1 MCKQCVYNKT
11 AQLKEKIMLTD
22 TTRSPYAKVHA
33 LDGMKVKWTGGLWK
47 ERFDT
52 CANSTVP
59 QLKHMFDSKDISHVV
74 ENFKICAGDAQGD
87 FDGTVFGDGD
97 FYKWMESAIYTAYQT
112 DNQLLKDEIENT
124 LILSEEHSSRTAIFP
139 PSRSLEKE
147 AGTAFPEWEI
157 LTISRYT
164 TSDICLQRPVYIK
177 ELQARTAF
185 LQLQPEQQIIWS
197 ICMKRQNAQERFR
210 LQFALPIIWD
220 LWKCI
225 VPLARNVI

>member
-1 MCKQCVYNKT
+1 
-11 AQLKEKIMLTD
+11 MLTD

-112 DNQLLKDEIENT
+112 DNQLLKDEIEKYID
-124 LILSEEHSSRTAIFP
+124 LIGRAQQPDGYLST
-139 PSRSLEKE
+139 K
-147 AGTAFPEWEI
+147 
-157 LTISRYT
+157 
-164 TSDICLQRPVYIK
+164 
-177 ELQARTAF
+177 
-185 LQLQPEQQIIWS
+185 QIIG
-197 ICMKRQNAQERFR
+197 ERSGNGVSRMGDINDF
-210 LQFALPIIWD
+210 
-220 LWKCI
+220 
-225 VPLARNVI
+225 

>member
-1 MCKQCVYNKT
+1 
-11 AQLKEKIMLTD
+11 MLTD

-74 ENFKICAGDAQGD
+74 ENFKICAGDAEGD

-112 DNQLLKDEIENT
+112 DNQLLKKEIENYID
-124 LILSEEHSSRTAIFP
+124 LDRQSTAAWMVIFP
-139 PSRSLEKE
+139 QSRSSGREP
-147 AGTAFPEWEI
+147 GTASQEWAISMI
-157 LTISRYT
+157 LRFIISV
-164 TSDICLQRPVYIK
+164 ICLQQRVCTR
-177 ELQARTAF
+177 ELPERIIS
-185 LQLQPEQQIIWS
+185 LQ
-197 ICMKRQNAQERFR
+197 
-210 LQFALPIIWD
+210 
-220 LWKCI
+220 
-225 VPLARNVI
+225 

>member
-1 MCKQCVYNKT
+1 
-11 AQLKEKIMLTD
+11 MLTD
-22 TTRSPYAKVHA
+22 TTRSPYAKYMRWT
-33 LDGMKVKWTGGLWK
+33 DEVKWTGGLWK

-112 DNQLLKDEIENT
+112 DNQLLKDEIEKYID
-124 LILSEEHSSRTAIFP
+124 LIGRAQQPDGYLSTKQIIGE
-139 PSRSLEKE
+139 RS
-147 AGTAFPEWEI
+147 GNAFPEWEI

-225 VPLARNVI
+225 VPLAKSVI

>member
-1 MCKQCVYNKT
+1 
-11 AQLKEKIMLTD
+11 MLTD

-112 DNQLLKDEIENT
+112 DNQLLKDEIEKYID
-124 LILSEEHSSRTAIFP
+124 LIGRAQQPDGYLST
-139 PSRSLEKE
+139 K
-147 AGTAFPEWEI
+147 
-157 LTISRYT
+157 
-164 TSDICLQRPVYIK
+164 
-177 ELQARTAF
+177 
-185 LQLQPEQQIIWS
+185 QIIGERSGNGVSRMGDINDFEVYNFGHMFTAACVHKRIVSHAVWHFVLS
-197 ICMKRQNAQERFR
+197 FKKVYLMIVYAYIFNGICDFHT
-210 LQFALPIIWD
+210 LYLLFITGS
-220 LWKCI
+220 C
-225 VPLARNVI
+225 

>member
-1 MCKQCVYNKT
+1 
-11 AQLKEKIMLTD
+11 MLTD

-74 ENFKICAGDAQGD
+74 ENFKICAGDSEGD

-112 DNQLLKDEIENT
+112 DNQLLKEEIENYID
-124 LILSEEHSSRTAIFP
+124 LIGRAQQPDGYLST
-139 PSRSLEKE
+139 K
-147 AGTAFPEWEI
+147 
-157 LTISRYT
+157 
-164 TSDICLQRPVYIK
+164 
-177 ELQARTAF
+177 
-185 LQLQPEQQIIWS
+185 QIIGEIYNGGFQFQAHAQPLS
-197 ICMKRQNAQERFR
+197 LRFDIGFPIRASCVEFPVGHLPDIYNA
-210 LQFALPIIWD
+210 L
-220 LWKCI
+220 KVKI
-225 VPLARNVI
+225 VNTGAKEEGEAKG

>member
-1 MCKQCVYNKT
+1 
-11 AQLKEKIMLTD
+11 MLTD

-112 DNQLLKDEIENT
+112 DNQLLKDEIEKYID
-124 LILSEEHSSRTAIFP
+124 LIGRAQQPDGYLSTKQIIGE
-139 PSRSLEKE
+139 E

-177 ELQARTAF
+177 ELQVRTAF

>member
-1 MCKQCVYNKT
+1 
-11 AQLKEKIMLTD
+11 MLTD

-112 DNQLLKDEIENT
+112 DNQLLKDEIEKYID
-124 LILSEEHSSRTAIFP
+124 LIG
-139 PSRSLEKE
+139 RSLEKE
-147 AGTAFPEWEI
+147 AGMAFPEWEI

-177 ELQARTAF
+177 ELQVRTAF
-185 LQLQPEQQIIWS
+185 LQLQPERQIIWNT
-197 ICMKRQNAQERFR
+197 CMKRQSAQEKYR
-210 LQFALPIIWD
+210 LQSALPTIWD
-220 LWKCI
+220 LWKCT
-225 VPLARNVI
+225 VLLAKRVI

>member
-1 MCKQCVYNKT
+1 
-11 AQLKEKIMLTD
+11 MLTD

-112 DNQLLKDEIENT
+112 DNQLLKDEIE
-124 LILSEEHSSRTAIFP
+124 
-139 PSRSLEKE
+139 K
-147 AGTAFPEWEI
+147 
-157 LTISRYT
+157 
-164 TSDICLQRPVYIK
+164 
-177 ELQARTAF
+177 
-185 LQLQPEQQIIWS
+185 
-197 ICMKRQNAQERFR
+197 
-210 LQFALPIIWD
+210 
-220 LWKCI
+220 
-225 VPLARNVI
+225 

>member
-1 MCKQCVYNKT
+1 
-11 AQLKEKIMLTD
+11 MLTD

-74 ENFKICAGDAQGD
+74 ENFKICAGDALGD

-112 DNQLLKDEIENT
+112 DNQL
-124 LILSEEHSSRTAIFP
+124 
-139 PSRSLEKE
+139 
-147 AGTAFPEWEI
+147 
-157 LTISRYT
+157 
-164 TSDICLQRPVYIK
+164 
-177 ELQARTAF
+177 
-185 LQLQPEQQIIWS
+185 QIG
-197 ICMKRQNAQERFR
+197 RAH
-210 LQFALPIIWD
+210 
-220 LWKCI
+220 
-225 VPLARNVI
+225 V

>member
-1 MCKQCVYNKT
+1 
-11 AQLKEKIMLTD
+11 MLTD

-74 ENFKICAGDAQGD
+74 ENFKICAGDAEGD

-112 DNQLLKDEIENT
+112 DNQLLKKEIENYIDPVSYT
-124 LILSEEHSSRTAIFP
+124 HLHKIPIHGVMGDSHGSLFGQGCLQPGMIKSTYGTGSSIMMNIGEKPILSTHGVVTSLAWKIGGKVNYVLEGNLNYTCLLYTSR
-139 PSRSLEKE
+139 
-147 AGTAFPEWEI
+147 
-157 LTISRYT
+157 
-164 TSDICLQRPVYIK
+164 CV
-177 ELQARTAF
+177 
-185 LQLQPEQQIIWS
+185 
-197 ICMKRQNAQERFR
+197 
-210 LQFALPIIWD
+210 
-220 LWKCI
+220 
-225 VPLARNVI
+225 